1 MSIGINDFI
10 SYFDTGARPNFY
22 NVQIIGGDSQGG
34 FQFSNNDGHNFR
46 CIDASLPGVELGTN
60 EEATFG
66 APRQIPDGTVS
77 YDGGLALTFLC
88 DTHFYDRIL
97 IDAWQRFIFE
107 GKPQDSAYD
116 RQRGTKFQ
124 PVMRY
129 MYGDGKSLKTATV
142 QGPPKKVMGMSFP
155 TEKNVNY
162 QSGSFDGGYV
172 GQINIEQ
179 LSQGGKPRMLYEFQ
193 DVYPV
198 SYSEQSLSSS
208 NESGGIM
215 EFEVTFEYK
224 DFMVSYPNEPDEIR
238 KIEPKNNGAKQ
249 DPSGKGSILDATLD
263 TLNVLSRF
271 NPKAGEY
278 LNKLSGLEGQL
289 NRGKNISRKIGGL
302 NIGGGGD

>member
-1 MSIGINDFI
+1 MSVGINDFI

-22 NVQIIGGDSQGG
+22 DVQIIGGVSQGG
-34 FQFSNNDGHNFR
+34 FNMQFDPQDGHNFR
-46 CIDASLPGVELGTN
+46 CISASLPGVELGTN

-77 YDGGLALTFLC
+77 FDGGLALTFLC
-88 DTHFYDRIL
+88 DTHFYDRVL

-107 GKPQDSAYD
+107 GKPAASAYD
-116 RQRGTKFQ
+116 RGQGTKFQ

-129 MYGDGKSLKTATV
+129 MYGDGK
-142 QGPPKKVMGMSFP
+142 
-155 TEKNVNY
+155 N
-162 QSGSFDGGYV
+162 FDSGYV
-172 GQINIEQ
+172 GELNITQ
-179 LSQGGKPRMLYEFQ
+179 LSQGGKPRMLYEFH

-198 SYSEQSLSSS
+198 SYSEQSLASS
-208 NESGGIM
+208 NEAGGIM

-224 DFMVSYPNEPDEIR
+224 DFDVSYPSEPDEVR
-238 KIEPKNNGAKQ
+238 KIEPMDNGAEPPQAGRGRK
-249 DPSGKGSILDATLD
+249 ILDATLD

-289 NRGKNISRKIGGL
+289 TRGKNISRKIGGL

>member
-1 MSIGINDFI
+1 MSIGINDFL

-34 FQFSNNDGHNFR
+34 FKFDNNDGHNFR
-46 CIDASLPGVELGTN
+46 CISAALPGVELGTN

-66 APRQIPDGTVS
+66 AARQIPDGTVS

-107 GKPQDSAYD
+107 GKPKDSAYD
-116 RQRGTKFQ
+116 RQKGTKFQ

-129 MYGDGKSLKTATV
+129 MYGDGKTLN
-142 QGPPKKVMGMSFP
+142 G
-155 TEKNVNY
+155 
-162 QSGSFDGGYV
+162 GSFDGGYV

-198 SYSEQSLSSS
+198 SYSEQSLSSA

-238 KIEPKNNGAKQ
+238 KIEPKDNGAKQ

-302 NIGGGGD
+302 NISGGGD